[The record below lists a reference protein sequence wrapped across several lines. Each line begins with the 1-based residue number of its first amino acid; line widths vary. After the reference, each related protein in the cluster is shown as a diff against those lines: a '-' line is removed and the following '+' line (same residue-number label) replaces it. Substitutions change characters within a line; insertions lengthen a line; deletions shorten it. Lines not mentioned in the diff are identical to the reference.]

1 MSIDTKEKK
10 RKYYTVIL
18 TGMLKGTCLPIQ
30 EEMHFVKA
38 VNKKEALEEV
48 KKLVKKKEKQDSSYG
63 WWNVD
68 VVLAPNRKIIY
79 SHNRKTSS

>member
-63 WWNVD
+63 WWKID
-68 VVLAPNRKIIY
+68 VVSAPNGKIIC
-79 SHNRKTSS
+79 SHNRKTFS